1 MKASPRSVTKQR
13 ANLGTKRTP
22 AKKKQTKAKVKARPK
37 VKAKPTAKPKAI
49 AKAKPKAIAKAK
61 LTAKAKAIAKA
72 KPKVTA
78 KAKAIAK
85 AKPKVAAKAKAIAK
99 AKPKVTAK
107 AKAIAK
113 AKPIAQAKAAPKLH
127 LAPPI
132 PVSPT
137 DDAAAAVKAAFEA
150 RAGAAKLYSWG
161 VRETWAEG
169 GDDPL
174 EKVRAYACDDEAPHW
189 HYVTSGLSDPEKIDA
204 APGSTS
210 SGLGY
215 ELTLRLARTAD
226 ETEAPSWPV
235 SALQELA
242 WGILKA
248 GMSLGAGHY
257 LRRRT
262 AITGGDPPTA
272 LNGYYLLADPQL
284 TATASGSGDI
294 TFLQLV
300 GITED
305 ELLQCEA
312 GEPDALEAELI
323 ARSPLGITDIT
334 RTTTAADEDH
344 HVRLGS
350 LQRAFGELCRAIVP
364 DGVTQFSVSATLK
377 EGTLDCAVD
386 AVVPFA
392 LSARAEAALRR
403 IFRSQAAAGQSVEQL
418 RAEVAAMPDSTWS
431 TVLEFDY
438 GDRDTGLN

>member
-1 MKASPRSVTKQR
+1 MKASPRSGTRKR
-13 ANLGTKRTP
+13 ATLGTKRAP
-22 AKKKQTKAKVKARPK
+22 AKKKQTKAKAKA
-37 VKAKPTAKPKAI
+37 KAKPKLTAKAKPKAIAKAKLKAI

-61 LTAKAKAIAKA
+61 PKLAAKAKPKAIAKAKSKLAAKAKPKAIAKA
-72 KPKVTA
+72 KPKS
-78 KAKAIAK
+78 KA
-85 AKPKVAAKAKAIAK
+85 P
-99 AKPKVTAK
+99 
-107 AKAIAK
+107 
-113 AKPIAQAKAAPKLH
+113 PKLH

-132 PVSPT
+132 PESPA
-137 DDAAAAVKAAFEA
+137 DAAAAVKAAFEA

-189 HYVTSGLSDPEKIDA
+189 HYVTSGLADPEKIDA

-215 ELTLRLARTAD
+215 ELSLRIARTAD

-235 SALQELA
+235 SALQEVG

-248 GMSLGAGHY
+248 GMGLGAGHY

-272 LNGYYLLADPQL
+272 LTGYYLLADPQL
-284 TATASGSGDI
+284 PATASSSGDI
-294 TFLQLV
+294 AFLQLV

-312 GEPDALEAELI
+312 GEPDAVEAELI
-323 ARSPLGITDIT
+323 ARSPLGITDIA
-334 RTTTAADEDH
+334 RTTTPPDEDH

-438 GDRDTGLN
+438 VDRDTGLN